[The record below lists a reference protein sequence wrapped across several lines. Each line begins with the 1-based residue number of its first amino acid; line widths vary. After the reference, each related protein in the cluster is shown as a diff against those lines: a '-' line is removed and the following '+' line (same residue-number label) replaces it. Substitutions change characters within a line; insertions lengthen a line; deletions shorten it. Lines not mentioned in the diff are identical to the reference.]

1 MKKNWK
7 IITFTLIL
15 IVLTSLYMYYV
26 RPVVDDELYN
36 YGFGYN
42 ILEGLTPYK
51 DFNMII
57 PPLFSYIVA
66 LFLFIFGSKL
76 IVYHL
81 LVSIMIGIIFYI
93 SYIKI
98 GKGAFI
104 IYLLLL
110 LYPYI
115 GYNIF
120 ALLLLFILYYLE
132 DKNIKYFDILEP
144 IIISF
149 MFFTKQ
155 TLGLLVI
162 PSLIFSKNRKKT
174 LSIYL
179 ISIFMFLLYLVLN
192 DTIFEFFD
200 YCLFGMFDFANKN
213 STGIGILTIIE
224 IILIIILT
232 YFGIKTKKKDIFICL
247 FFQIMA
253 FPIVNYVHFIISFT
267 PIIYIIFKYYNN
279 KYLLLFST
287 AGIMSFFL
295 AFNFAVCIGF
305 NNDYRYLEKYGID
318 NFMRGRTTY
327 SITESYIL
335 NSKKYIDKYG
345 DYKPFIFGRFSYLMK
360 LNHNIEINKYDII
373 NNGNMGYNGANKYI
387 KEIDKYC
394 SNNKC
399 LFIINDEE
407 DKISETVQT
416 NMEILN
422 YVKKNY
428 YKKYGS
434 NIFSV
439 YTN

>member
-1 MKKNWK
+1 MKKTLK
-7 IITFTLIL
+7 IVGFTIVL
-15 IVLTSLYMYYV
+15 IVLTALYMYYV

-42 ILEGLTPYK
+42 IVEGLIPYK

-57 PPLFSYIVA
+57 PPLFSYVVA
-66 LFLFIFGSKL
+66 LFLMIFGSKL
-76 IVYHL
+76 FVYHI

-93 SYIKI
+93 SYTKV
-98 GKGAFI
+98 GKGAFA

-132 DKNIKYFDILEP
+132 DKNIKHFDILEP
-144 IIISF
+144 ILISL
-149 MFFTKQ
+149 MFLTKQ

-179 ISIFMFLLYLVLN
+179 ISVFMFLLYLVLN

-200 YCLFGMFDFANKN
+200 YCLFGMFDFADKN

-224 IILIIILT
+224 IILIIVLT

-253 FPIVNYVHFIISFT
+253 FPIVNYVHFIISFA
-267 PIIYIIFKYYNN
+267 PIIYITFKYYNN
-279 KYLLLFST
+279 NYFSFLSIT
-287 AGIMSFFL
+287 GILSFFIV
-295 AFNFAVCIGF
+295 FNYTVCIGVEG
-305 NNDYRYLEKYGID
+305 NYNYIEKYKTN
-318 NFMRGRTTY
+318 NFMKGRVTY
-327 SITESYIL
+327 SITDDFIS
-335 NSKKYIDKYG
+335 NSKIYLDR
-345 DYKPFIFGRFSYLMK
+345 YKSYKTYVFGRFSYLLK
-360 LNHNIEINKYDII
+360 LNHNLKINKYDII
-373 NNGNMGYNGANKYI
+373 NNGNMGYNGASKYI
-387 KEIDKYC
+387 GEIDSYC
-394 SNNKC
+394 NENKC

-416 NMEILN
+416 NMKILN
-422 YVKKNY
+422 YVKNNY
-428 YKKYGS
+428 YKKYSS